1 MLKKPA
7 ALFKTIQGRITV
19 MTAATTLL
27 ITVITVSVCFY
38 VFQSFVLKN
47 QVQSSE
53 FSLQVVANN
62 IQSDMNDIIGFTTWC
77 YTNGTIKDYLEKVS
91 DPDLSGSDSSVV
103 AKPLR
108 PVTLKAYDRLKEEY
122 DSTRSSDYISRALI
136 SSSNYNKYIQIRNLA
151 SGTTSDSARV
161 IQSSAFF
168 QALYEAPE
176 MKWTGFVNDPFY
188 HVDVDQQLPIV
199 RPITSDYSSDVL
211 GWVFVSI
218 SSDLFTH
225 YLNSY
230 PLEKDSLIYLTIGDK
245 TYLYDKYNG
254 LKERLPDYQI
264 IKSLE
269 NTGLNS
275 NTVVQKVKLAGGQ
288 QRIIVSR
295 PVEEFDGWYVTQIL
309 TAGQQSRQA
318 VLYQILIVFIC
329 IIIVS
334 LGGLLI
340 LFLNRTI
347 SRPVKQIRQKIDLIS
362 QGDFSPDPSIEWEH
376 ELGKIGKGINRLSQD
391 VVTLMDKKIADEK
404 QKKDL
409 EYQILQSQINPH
421 FLYNTLNSIK
431 WMATI
436 QNATGIAEMTTA
448 LARLLKSVSKGSAAL
463 ITLEQELD
471 LIKDYFLIQQ
481 YRYGGSISIEYQIES
496 EDLYDC
502 MVHRFSLQPI
512 VENALFHGIEP
523 KGTTGKITVKAE
535 SVILNEK
542 KCLRI
547 SITDNGIGMT
557 KETID
562 RVLHG
567 ENETKADFFKQVGIN
582 NVNQRIRHDFGD
594 AYGISIQSEPGV
606 YTTMIILLPYMTASL

>member
-1 MLKKPA
+1 MLY
-7 ALFKTIQGRITV
+7 R
-19 MTAATTLL
+19 
-27 ITVITVSVCFY
+27 
-38 VFQSFVLKN
+38 N
-47 QVQSSE
+47 
-53 FSLQVVANN
+53 
-62 IQSDMNDIIGFTTWC
+62 
-77 YTNGTIKDYLEKVS
+77 YLEKVS
-91 DPDLSGSDSSVV
+91 DPELSRSDSSVV

-122 DSTRSSDYISRALI
+122 DSTRSSDYISRTLI

-151 SGTTSDSARV
+151 SGTTADSARV

-188 HVDVDQQLPIV
+188 NVDVDQQLPIV

-245 TYLYDKYNG
+245 TYLYDKHNG
-254 LKERLPDYQI
+254 LKEQFPDYQI
-264 IKSLE
+264 IKTLE
-269 NTGLNS
+269 NTGLNP
-275 NTVVQKVKLAGGQ
+275 NTVVQKVNLTDGQ

-329 IIIVS
+329 LIIVS

-362 QGDFSPDPSIEWEH
+362 QGDFTPDPSIEWEH